1 MSLEPGKVHE
11 CHLFFDFI
19 DEDVNQDLYDFLEEP
34 LEKKIKDLLGT
45 KYKVE
50 LKYFKAKSVL
60 RIHITRSE
68 FDLIKDRRAL
78 SHQFNNVIDEFEQNY
93 ADKIIGWYEEGEEIF
108 KEMHAS

>member
-1 MSLEPGKVHE
+1 M
-11 CHLFFDFI
+11 
-19 DEDVNQDLYDFLEEP
+19 
-34 LEKKIKDLLGT
+34 GT

-108 KEMHAS
+108 KEMHASYISKYLFNNWKIQLTVPFA